1 MQNGDVAYCISFVSF
16 DYFIYFERYRLPD
29 FSALTEIK
37 GRRRLGNLQRG
48 REVKKNERRPSRVA
62 TARDETPLFEMES
75 VLYNN

>member
-48 REVKKNERRPSRVA
+48 ARGKKKRTTPVARRDG
-62 TARDETPLFEMES
+62 AR
-75 VLYNN
+75 